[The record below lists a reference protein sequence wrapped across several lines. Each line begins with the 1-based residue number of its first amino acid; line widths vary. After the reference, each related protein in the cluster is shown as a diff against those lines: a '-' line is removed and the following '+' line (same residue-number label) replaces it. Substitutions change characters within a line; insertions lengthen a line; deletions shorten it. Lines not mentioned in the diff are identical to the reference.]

1 MILSTYH
8 KLNDNHEKYENSY
21 NWQLDSAKYTT
32 EQIASMINWIKV
44 QKTEYTTTERE
55 YEVDMST
62 FSEKQQLAYD
72 IIVNHQNSDVPKEQ
86 LLLIINGEGGTGKS
100 YLINAVRSYLGEKS
114 KITATTEKAAFSV
127 NGITIHS
134 FFKTPSGPCCS
145 QGFSW
150 PELTYVTNEHVFC
163 RVHYN

>member
-8 KLNDNHEKYENSY
+8 KLNDKHEICENSY
-21 NWQLDSAKYTT
+21 DWQLDSAKYTI

-44 QKTEYTTTERE
+44 QKTEYIATERQ
-55 YEVDMST
+55 YEVDISM

-72 IIVNHQNSDVPKEQ
+72 IIVNHQNTAVPKEQ

-100 YLINAVRSYLGEKS
+100 YLINAIRSYLRGKS
-114 KITATTEKAAFSV
+114 EITATTGKAAFNV

-134 FFKTPSGPCCS
+134 FLKLPVGVLF
-145 QGFSW
+145 
-150 PELTYVTNEHVFC
+150 L
-163 RVHYN
+163 RI